1 MAEKDIVS
9 KEVLQHLAADIA
21 NILLELDVEHDSV
34 ELLQTEQQRVES
46 RRADMV
52 ARMKKR
58 QTGEKLILHVEI
70 QNANDNTMPVRM
82 LRYLSDILLQDPE
95 EMVYQYVVYIGKR
108 PVSMPNQL
116 VLPAFSYQYYLLDMH
131 TIDCRLLLMKD
142 TPEALVIAIL
152 CDFKE
157 RPTQDMVNYIVTRLH
172 ELTGD
177 DEQRFRNYYQM
188 LETLAENRD
197 LQTNLAEAK
206 DMLTQVDVTRF
217 STYRWGLEAGI
228 KQMEALVEEKDK
240 EKLQALREK
249 EEALQRLQQ
258 GVRQLLLMNTLT
270 YQQIADVFQL
280 SLAEVEAIAR
290 QPQQDTQH

>member
-1 MAEKDIVS
+1 
-9 KEVLQHLAADIA
+9 
-21 NILLELDVEHDSV
+21 
-34 ELLQTEQQRVES
+34 
-46 RRADMV
+46 
-52 ARMKKR
+52 
-58 QTGEKLILHVEI
+58 
-70 QNANDNTMPVRM
+70 
-82 LRYLSDILLQDPE
+82 
-95 EMVYQYVVYIGKR
+95 
-108 PVSMPNQL
+108 
-116 VLPAFSYQYYLLDMH
+116 MH

-228 KQMEALVEEKDK
+228 KQMEALVEEK
-240 EKLQALREK
+240 EAARQATLK
-249 EEALQRLQQ
+249 QLYQ

>member
-21 NILLELDVEHDSV
+21 NLLLELDVEHDSV

-52 ARMKKR
+52 ARMRKR

-82 LRYLSDILLQDPE
+82 LRYLSDILLQYPDE
-95 EMVYQYVVYIGKR
+95 AVYQYVVYIGKR
-108 PVSMPNQL
+108 TLSMPNQL

-131 TIDCRLLLMKD
+131 NIDCSLLLAQD

-157 RPTQDMVNYIVTRLH
+157 RPTQDVVNYIVTRLH

-197 LQTNLAEAK
+197 LQSNLAEAK

-228 KQMEALVEEKDK
+228 KQMQSLLDEKD
-240 EKLQALREK
+240 AT
-249 EEALQRLQQ
+249 LQRLQQQ
-258 GVRQLLLMNTLT
+258 GVRQLLMMNTLT
-270 YQQIADVFQL
+270 HQQIADLFQL
-280 SLAEVEAIAR
+280 TLEEVDAIAK
-290 QPQQDTQH
+290 QPQQDIQH

>member
-1 MAEKDIVS
+1 MTLKQWQTHMAEKDIVS

-21 NILLELDVEHDSV
+21 NLLLELDVEHDSV

-52 ARMKKR
+52 ARMRKR

-82 LRYLSDILLQDPE
+82 LRYLSDILLQYPDE
-95 EMVYQYVVYIGKR
+95 AVYQYVVYIGKR
-108 PVSMPNQL
+108 TLSMPNQL

-131 TIDCRLLLMKD
+131 NIDCSLLLAQD

-157 RPTQDMVNYIVTRLH
+157 RPTQDVVNYIVTRLH

-197 LQTNLAEAK
+197 LQSNLAEAK

-228 KQMEALVEEKDK
+228 KQMQSLLDEKD
-240 EKLQALREK
+240 AT
-249 EEALQRLQQ
+249 LQRLQQQ
-258 GVRQLLLMNTLT
+258 GVRQLLMMNTLT
-270 YQQIADVFQL
+270 HQQIADLFQL
-280 SLAEVEAIAR
+280 TLEEVDAIAK
-290 QPQQDTQH
+290 QPQQDIQH

>member
-52 ARMKKR
+52 ARMRKR

-82 LRYLSDILLQDPE
+82 LRYLSDILLQYPDE
-95 EMVYQYVVYIGKR
+95 AVYQYVVYIGKR
-108 PVSMPNQL
+108 TLSMPNQL

-131 TIDCRLLLMKD
+131 NIDCSLLLAQD

-157 RPTQDMVNYIVTRLH
+157 RPTQDVVNYIVTRLH

-197 LQTNLAEAK
+197 LQSNLAEAK
-206 DMLTQVDVTRF
+206 DMLTQVDVNRF

-228 KQMEALVEEKDK
+228 KQMQSLLDEKD
-240 EKLQALREK
+240 AT
-249 EEALQRLQQ
+249 LQRLQQQ
-258 GVRQLLLMNTLT
+258 GVRQLLMMNTLT
-270 YQQIADVFQL
+270 HQQIADLFQL
-280 SLAEVEAIAR
+280 TLEEVDAIAK
-290 QPQQDTQH
+290 QPQQDIQH

>member
-21 NILLELDVEHDSV
+21 NLLLALDIEQDSV

-52 ARMKKR
+52 ARMRKR

-70 QNANDNTMPVRM
+70 QNANDNTMPIRM
-82 LRYLSDILLQDPE
+82 LRYLSDILLQYPDE
-95 EMVYQYVVYIGKR
+95 QVYQYVVYIGKR
-108 PVSMPNQL
+108 NLSMPNQL
-116 VLPAFSYQYYLLDMH
+116 VQPAFSYHYYLLDMH
-131 TIDCRLLLMKD
+131 DIDCSLLLMQD

-157 RPTQDMVNYIVTRLH
+157 RPTQDVVNYIVTRLH

-228 KQMEALVEEKDK
+228 KQMQALVDEKT
-240 EKLQALREK
+240 QALHDQEIV
-249 EEALQRLQQ
+249 LQRLQQ
-258 GVRQLLLMNTLT
+258 GVRQLLLSNTMSH
-270 YQQIADVFQL
+270 QQIADLFQL
-280 SLAEVEAIAR
+280 SLSEVEAIAA
-290 QPQQDTQH
+290 QPATDNQH

>member
-52 ARMKKR
+52 ARMRKR

-82 LRYLSDILLQDPE
+82 LRYLSDILLQYPDE
-95 EMVYQYVVYIGKR
+95 AVYQYVVYIGKR
-108 PVSMPNQL
+108 TLSMPNQL

-131 TIDCRLLLMKD
+131 NIDCSLLLAQD

-157 RPTQDMVNYIVTRLH
+157 RPTQDVVNYIVTRLH

-197 LQTNLAEAK
+197 LQSNLAEAK

-228 KQMEALVEEKDK
+228 KQMQSLLDEKD
-240 EKLQALREK
+240 AT
-249 EEALQRLQQ
+249 LQRLQQQ
-258 GVRQLLLMNTLT
+258 GVRQLLMMNTLT
-270 YQQIADVFQL
+270 HQQIADLFQL
-280 SLAEVEAIAR
+280 TLEEVDAIAK
-290 QPQQDTQH
+290 QPQQDIQH

>member
-82 LRYLSDILLQDPE
+82 LRYLSDILLQYPE

>member
-52 ARMKKR
+52 ARMRKR

-82 LRYLSDILLQDPE
+82 LRYLSDILLQYPD

-108 PVSMPNQL
+108 PLSMPSQL

-197 LQTNLAEAK
+197 LQANLAEAK

-228 KQMEALVEEKDK
+228 KQMEAVVEEKDK
-240 EKLQALREK
+240 AIDQALREK
-249 EEALQRLQQ
+249 EETLHRLQQ
-258 GVRQLLLMNTLT
+258 GVKQLLMMNTLT
-270 YQQIADVFQL
+270 HQQIADVFQL
-280 SLAEVEAIAR
+280 SLEEVAAIAR
-290 QPQQDTQH
+290 QPPQDTQH

>member
-82 LRYLSDILLQDPE
+82 LRYLSDILLQYPE

-108 PVSMPNQL
+108 PMSMPNQL

-270 YQQIADVFQL
+270 HQQIADVFQL

>member
-21 NILLELDVEHDSV
+21 NILLALDIEQDSV

-52 ARMKKR
+52 ARMRKR

-70 QNANDNTMPVRM
+70 QNANDNTMPIRM
-82 LRYLSDILLQDPE
+82 LRYLSDILLQYPDE
-95 EMVYQYVVYIGKR
+95 QVYQYVVYIGKR
-108 PVSMPNQL
+108 NLSMPNQL
-116 VLPAFSYQYYLLDMH
+116 VQPAFSYQYYLLDMH
-131 TIDCRLLLMKD
+131 DIDCSLLLMQD

-157 RPTQDMVNYIVTRLH
+157 RPTQDVVNYIVTRLH

-206 DMLTQVDVTRF
+206 DMLTQVDVTHF

-228 KQMEALVEEKDK
+228 KQMQALLDEK
-240 EKLQALREK
+240 EKEK
-249 EEALQRLQQ
+249 TIALQRLQQ
-258 GVRQLLLMNTLT
+258 GVRQLLLTNTMSH
-270 YQQIADVFQL
+270 QQIADLFQL
-280 SLAEVEAIAR
+280 SLSEVEAIAA
-290 QPQQDTQH
+290 QPATDNQH

>member
-21 NILLELDVEHDSV
+21 NLLLELDVEHDSV
-34 ELLQTEQQRVES
+34 ELLQTEQQRVEA

-52 ARMKKR
+52 ARMRRR
-58 QTGEKLILHVEI
+58 QTGEQLILHVEI

-82 LRYLSDILLQDPE
+82 LRYLSDILLQYPNE
-95 EMVYQYVVYIGKR
+95 QVYQYVVYIGKR
-108 PVSMPNQL
+108 PLSMPNQL
-116 VLPAFSYQYYLLDMH
+116 VQPAFSYQYYLLDMH
-131 TIDCRLLLMKD
+131 MIDCSVLLMKD

-197 LQTNLAEAK
+197 LQNNLAEAK

-228 KQMEALVEEKDK
+228 KQMQSIVD
-240 EKLQALREK
+240 EK
-249 EEALQRLQQ
+249 EAAVQRLKQ
-258 GVRQLLLMNTLT
+258 GVRQLLLTNTMT
-270 YQQIADVFQL
+270 HQQIAEIFQL
-280 SLAEVEAIAR
+280 SLEEVAAIA
-290 QPQQDTQH
+290 TQTEQETKH

>member
-21 NILLELDVEHDSV
+21 NILRELDVEHDSV

-82 LRYLSDILLQDPE
+82 LRYLSDILLQYPE

-116 VLPAFSYQYYLLDMH
+116 VL
-131 TIDCRLLLMKD
+131 
-142 TPEALVIAIL
+142 
-152 CDFKE
+152 
-157 RPTQDMVNYIVTRLH
+157 
-172 ELTGD
+172 
-177 DEQRFRNYYQM
+177 
-188 LETLAENRD
+188 
-197 LQTNLAEAK
+197 NLFP
-206 DMLTQVDVTRF
+206 L
-217 STYRWGLEAGI
+217 I
-228 KQMEALVEEKDK
+228 KL
-240 EKLQALREK
+240 
-249 EEALQRLQQ
+249 
-258 GVRQLLLMNTLT
+258 
-270 YQQIADVFQL
+270 
-280 SLAEVEAIAR
+280 
-290 QPQQDTQH
+290 